1 MFFSKLGK
9 VALLLVLMILLSSNH
24 IMYSQGKPFTIVH
37 RKFNLLSHSADED
50 TRETMTQ
57 GTISPDGTGNGGA
70 GGGVLG
76 EDTRATDPGHSPGA
90 GHAATN
96 NGVGRRLLTVN

>member
-1 MFFSKLGK
+1 MFFSKLSK

-24 IMYSQGKPFTIVH
+24 IVYTQGKPLTIMMH
-37 RKFNLLSHSADED
+37 RRFKLLSHFEV
-50 TRETMTQ
+50 TMETMTP
-57 GTISPDGTGNGGA
+57 GTVSPDGTRNGGA
-70 GGGVLG
+70 SGGVLG

-96 NGVGRRLLTVN
+96 NGVGRKLLGVN